1 MDWRAVEKSISRALG
16 ARFAVDS
23 AHAVSGGCINEAVCL
38 KGGSRRFFVKLNRA
52 GMEDVFAAESAGLDT
67 IRETGAV
74 QAPAPVC
81 MSGDQRHSWLVL
93 EFVDLSPPQGNTS
106 AVLGEQLAAMHRHT
120 STNFGFHRDNYIGS
134 TEQPNSPG
142 RDWVSFLADQ
152 RIGFQLELARR
163 NGAPGSLFDSGQ
175 RLLEGISA
183 FFDSYQ
189 PTPSLLHG
197 DLWGGNWGCT
207 PSGEPVIFDPAVYFG
222 DREADLAMT
231 ELFGGFDDRFYQ
243 SYRQSWPLDPGYKT
257 RTVLYNLYHILNHY
271 NLFGGG
277 YAGQAQGMINRLRA
291 EIS

>member
-1 MDWRAVEKSISRALG
+1 MDWQSIEESISRALG
-16 ARFAVDS
+16 IRFAVRS
-23 AHAVSGGCINEAVCL
+23 AQPVGGGCINEAVCL
-38 KGGSRRFFVKLNRA
+38 EGASRRFFVKLNQA
-52 GMEDVFAAESAGLDT
+52 GMEDMFAAEVAGLEA
-67 IRETGAV
+67 IRETGAIMT
-74 QAPAPVC
+74 PAPVC
-81 MSGDQRHSWLVL
+81 WGGDQGRSWLVL
-93 EFVDLSPPQGNTS
+93 EFVDLSSPQGNTS

-120 STNFGFHRDNYIGS
+120 STTFGFHRDNYIGS
-134 TEQPNSPG
+134 SEQPNSPG
-142 RDWVSFLADQ
+142 QDWVSFIADQ

-175 RLLEGISA
+175 RLREGIST

-189 PTPSLLHG
+189 PAASLLHG

-207 PSGEPVIFDPAVYFG
+207 PAGEPVIFDPAVYFG

-277 YAGQAQGMINRLRA
+277 YAVQAQGMMDRLLA